1 MRAMG
6 REEFFRTVADILRA
20 AKEPK
25 PAESIMREA
34 KLDAPTLERYLKVLL
49 RRGLLVELEEEGRRV
64 YKTSPKGAG
73 WLGVCEEIERLPV

>member
-49 RRGLLVELEEEGRRV
+49 RRMLLVELEEDGKI
-64 YKTSPKGAG
+64 YKASPKGAE
-73 WLGVCEEIERLPV
+73 WLGVCEEIERLEV